1 MPYVHEGG
9 TFSTIISALQDF
21 RELKDFNKS
30 RNDRGVGTQYA
41 SLQRSSIMRASKDL
55 VMSFPVLCSNTLTPS
70 TASMI
75 SKAVERN
82 CVTTLQLLFSSAYLK
97 GHSGQEV
104 IKRWHNNI
112 DNDMSMDEY
121 MDLIDTVSQT
131 FESGLLAEAANYE
144 SEMVESCIHNTK
156 RYPLSSFSERSIGS
170 FSVREGY
177 NGYTVRQ
184 SINEVD
190 IIGPDGRRVGSVGGF
205 YDPANSQTI
214 DKDQWDANM
223 RYAEYQQRN
232 AQMAAQQQQNI
243 NRNNYTSARDK
254 KADDFNQ
261 AKFDY
266 EKKRNAARDQHEI
279 DKFNHTQSMDYKNY
293 ALDVERNQRG
303 KLVDQQGYFTK
314 MLMDNDV
321 KKCNELV
328 PSMIIVQFQATDP
341 SNPDI
346 VFPQQFIAG
355 VKARLIP
362 CDSFEIMD
370 RIRSIEKNKIS
381 MINLVRATTKEISF
395 SRDFVAGI
403 EQAKIEAKQNS
414 KLSRT
419 SPIWRSLQARA
430 TKSGINRLKK
440 ANKANDAGAITTL
453 VVSQE
458 EVNFLKKEYNIDI
471 NIPSKAKF
479 VMESYNLMGLVIVDE
494 SVEVARFLFDGEKY
508 FQDYSFGSLERETG
522 DSSYKKVINLM
533 SKINRG

>member
-1 MPYVHEGG
+1 MPYVHEDG
-9 TFSTIISALQDF
+9 TFSTIMKALGD
-21 RELKDFNKS
+21 LKDLRNINKS
-30 RNDRGVGTQYA
+30 RYDRGLKDTG

-82 CVTTLQLLFSSAYLK
+82 CVTTLQLLFSSAYLQ
-97 GHSGQEV
+97 GYSGQEV
-104 IKRWHNNI
+104 LKKWHNNI

-121 MDLIDTVSQT
+121 MDLIDSVSQT
-131 FESGLLAEAANYE
+131 FESGSLLAEAANYE
-144 SEMVESCIHNTK
+144 TEMIDSCVRNTK
-156 RYPLSSFSERSIGS
+156 RYPLSSFSENSICS

-177 NGYTVRQ
+177 NGYTIRQ
-184 SINEVD
+184 TLHEAP
-190 IIGPDGRRVGSVGGF
+190 IIGPNGKPIGSVGDF
-205 YDPANSQTI
+205 YHPGTGQPIS
-214 DKDQWDANM
+214 KDQFDAEM
-223 RYAEYQQRN
+223 RWEELKLKN
-232 AQMAAQQQQNI
+232 AQLTAQTQSTSTSNTTQ
-243 NRNNYTSARDK
+243 SARARKQDE
-254 KADDFNQ
+254 FNQ
-261 AKFDY
+261 AKLDFEKQNAADRLALDRDKFDY
-266 EKKRNAARDQHEI
+266 SKTNDDRK
-279 DKFNHTQSMDYKNY
+279 Y
-293 ALDVERNQRG
+293 ALDVERNRRG
-303 KLVDQQGYFTK
+303 ELVDQQGYFTK
-314 MLMDNDV
+314 QLLDSDV

-328 PSMIIVQFQATDP
+328 PSMIIVKYDAI
-341 SNPDI
+341 NPNTAD
-346 VFPQQFIAG
+346 VVPQQFIAG

-381 MINLVRATTKEISF
+381 LINLVRATTKEISF
-395 SRDFVAGI
+395 ARDFVAGI

-419 SPIWRSLQARA
+419 SPIWRSLQTRA
-430 TKSGINRLKK
+430 TKSGMNRLKK
-440 ANKANDAGAITTL
+440 GNRANDAGAITTL

-522 DSSYKKVINLM
+522 DSSYKKVINLI